1 MKSTPTHSTPKRL
14 LKKLQMNRETL
25 RMLTERDL
33 QGVAAGAPTHSPR
46 CTFSEPSLCPTCLC
60 TA

>member
-1 MKSTPTHSTPKRL
+1 MKSTPIPSTPKRP
-14 LKKLQMNRETL
+14 LKKLQLNRETL
-25 RMLTERDL
+25 WRLTEREL
-33 QGVAAGAPTHSPR
+33 QGVVAGAPTYSPR